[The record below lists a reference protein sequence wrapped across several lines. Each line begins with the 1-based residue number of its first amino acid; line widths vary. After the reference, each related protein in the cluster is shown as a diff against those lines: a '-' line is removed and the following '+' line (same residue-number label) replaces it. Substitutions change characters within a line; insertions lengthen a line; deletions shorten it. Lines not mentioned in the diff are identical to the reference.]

1 MARATQRAK
10 SDQPLSAMDS
20 IENLVD
26 RIGKGEVVF
35 FVGAGFS
42 LDSEGNSANRLMRRL
57 LWRLQAMSLVL
68 ESTIREQIPD
78 SGTKVTKRKR
88 LIADAMSERRSLVLS
103 LLESMKRTF
112 NLRFESRFEPDVAEL
127 QFWWPDSDVMKIAEK
142 YYESNDWFCAT
153 FEKLLEIGYEI
164 CDRIGSNDAKRSKL
178 LDEMISKIAEVE
190 DRIYARS
197 DSSSNGDNESRQYGP
212 FPFEP
217 IDVVPLC
224 PIAPC
229 LFAWSESRSLD
240 RQRDAGKSL
249 FLDTM
254 GFADEAIMGGQ
265 PAGSE
270 LRTVEQSFRQ
280 RLFPRHHV
288 LARLAREGLCP
299 VVLTTNYDL
308 LLEGAWRLSG
318 FELEQRSEKSTRSSL
333 YREALPH
340 SPLKH
345 MAVVTSPVEFV
356 ESGKANR
363 TSLVVK
369 VHGCVG
375 TYRQGRKEPAR
386 LPSKLFYDNRRALV
400 KRLSDV
406 AEWEENLRTMVFT
419 YREIQNWRKD
429 SWARDYLATTQ
440 RTRSVAF
447 VGYALQDPVIH
458 DAFRTVYE
466 EMAEDQKRVSESR
479 AEASIGQASLKS
491 RVQAATKQPQ
501 EAPAFFF
508 GGASDQSFHATEVL
522 QAATWAAGGS
532 SSSPHEHANYLRFS
546 YLNQDDQFPNLDD
559 LFLWTYHRTMRKRQ
573 LQMLTDELRPVAA
586 TLLRGQKILPLPSTL
601 ERIEDRFRQVIDAE
615 LKCSEKWF
623 AEEPGGSQTKLSD
636 REKNVQR
643 LKCSQHRRQLQ
654 KLVAWTWDF
663 HPALWKEFA
672 LADVANQPGV
682 NLPTVSNL
690 RAADWYQPAA
700 AAPGRVAWGVV
711 VELAIRWLLGST
723 AGLNSDECLETRGEF
738 EPVPGAAP
746 AVNFYHERRPMIGT
760 ARRGALPDGLRL
772 TGEPFQVQPDAE
784 LDWSCGVWHEW
795 RLPTDG

>member
-1 MARATQRAK
+1 MARAAQRVK
-10 SDQPLSAMDS
+10 SDQPLSAMAS

-88 LIADAMSERRSLVLS
+88 LMADAMSERRSHVLS
-103 LLESMKRTF
+103 LLRSMKRTF
-112 NLRFESRFEPDVAEL
+112 KLEFEFRFKPVASARE
-127 QFWWPDSDVMKIAEK
+127 FWWPDADVRKIAEK

-153 FEKLLEIGYEI
+153 FEKLLEVGYEI
-164 CDRIGSNDAKRSKL
+164 CDRLGSNDEKRSKL
-178 LDEMISKIAEVE
+178 LDEMISKIAVVE

-197 DSSSNGDNESRQYGP
+197 ASSSNGDNKSRQYGP

-229 LFAWSESRSLD
+229 LFSWSESRSLE
-240 RQRDAGKSL
+240 RQRDAGKAL

-254 GFADEAIMGGQ
+254 GFADEAIMGGK

-270 LRTVEQSFRQ
+270 IRTVEQSFRR

-318 FELEQRSEKSTRSSL
+318 FELEQRSEKPTRSSL
-333 YREALPH
+333 YRETLPH

-356 ESGKANR
+356 ESGKANQ

-375 TYRQGRKEPAR
+375 TYRQGRKVPAR
-386 LPSKLFYDNRRALV
+386 LPSELFYDNRCALV
-400 KRLSDV
+400 KRLGDV

-479 AEASIGQASLKS
+479 AEASNDLTSLKS

-522 QAATWAAGGS
+522 QAATWAAGGA

-546 YLNQDDQFPNLDD
+546 YLNQEDQFPNLDD

-586 TLLRGQKILPLPSTL
+586 TLLRGQKILPLP
-601 ERIEDRFRQVIDAE
+601 
-615 LKCSEKWF
+615 
-623 AEEPGGSQTKLSD
+623 
-636 REKNVQR
+636 
-643 LKCSQHRRQLQ
+643 
-654 KLVAWTWDF
+654 
-663 HPALWKEFA
+663 
-672 LADVANQPGV
+672 
-682 NLPTVSNL
+682 
-690 RAADWYQPAA
+690 
-700 AAPGRVAWGVV
+700 AP
-711 VELAIRWLLGST
+711 
-723 AGLNSDECLETRGEF
+723 
-738 EPVPGAAP
+738 
-746 AVNFYHERRPMIGT
+746 
-760 ARRGALPDGLRL
+760 
-772 TGEPFQVQPDAE
+772 
-784 LDWSCGVWHEW
+784 
-795 RLPTDG
+795 